1 MANKNIAYKTNQIS
15 EYFSVNRR
23 KWDDFYPSEKW
34 IFERIA
40 GSERAMGHVLDV
52 GCAAGGLALALTE
65 RFSVAQY
72 SGVDINA
79 RAIDVAKTRKVTCSD
94 GPCQFMCC
102 DILEMNTLPVEGFD
116 NVFSLSCADWNVLTE
131 DIINHCW
138 KYVRKGGNFVLTL
151 RLTSEPSLRDLSE
164 SFQYIYYGDLLPEN
178 TSEIERA
185 PYVVLNVRDALSL
198 LTNLQPRPVC
208 ITVYGYW
215 GTPSSTARTRYD
227 RLVFTALAV
236 KKSQAGAESHE
247 IAGEF
252 HLPVD
257 VLL

>member
-15 EYFSVNRR
+15 EYFSANRR
-23 KWDDFYPSEKW
+23 KWDDFYSSEKW
-34 IFERIA
+34 IFERVA
-40 GSERAMGHVLDV
+40 GSEGAMGHVLDV
-52 GCAAGGLALALTE
+52 GCAAGGLFFALTE
-65 RFSVAQY
+65 RFSVTHY

-79 RAIDVAKTRKVTCSD
+79 QAIEVANTRKVTCSESKF
-94 GPCQFMCC
+94 QFMCG
-102 DILEMNTLPVEGFD
+102 DILEINTLPVEGFD
-116 NVFSLSCADWNVLTE
+116 NVFSLSCADWNILTE
-131 DIINHCW
+131 DIISHCW

-164 SFQYIYYGDLLPEN
+164 SFQYIYYDDLLPEN

-185 PYVVLNVRDALSL
+185 PYVVLNVRYALSL

-208 ITVYGYW
+208 ITGYGYW

-227 RLVFTALAV
+227 RLVFAALAV
-236 KKSQAGAESHE
+236 KKGQTEVESHE
-247 IAGEF
+247 IAGELL
-252 HLPVD
+252 LPVD